1 MYVPGE
7 GGVMKKFH
15 VGDTAA
21 ALGLAIY
28 VFPRRCFS
36 AMQDFGNEDMPSP
49 VIETLA
55 FKI

>member
-28 VFPRRCFS
+28 VVGYGVGPLLWAPLSEIASIGRYW
-36 AMQDFGNEDMPSP
+36 
-49 VIETLA
+49 V
-55 FKI
+55 